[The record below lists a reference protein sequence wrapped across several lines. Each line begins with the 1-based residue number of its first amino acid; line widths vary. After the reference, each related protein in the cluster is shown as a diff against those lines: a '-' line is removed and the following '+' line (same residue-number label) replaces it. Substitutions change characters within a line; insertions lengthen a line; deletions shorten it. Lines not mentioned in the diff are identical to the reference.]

1 MAISHKHPWE
11 YKQKAT
17 YGKKPTAEEF
27 AELVKKATKKDDKEI
42 KSSGYMMIDGIP
54 HKFKNGNWT
63 ALPRIN

>member
-11 YKQKAT
+11 YKQQAITSKST
-17 YGKKPTAEEF
+17 KEEF
-27 AELVKKATKKDDKEI
+27 AELVKRASAKNEKEI

-54 HKFKNGNWT
+54 HKFKNGNWI